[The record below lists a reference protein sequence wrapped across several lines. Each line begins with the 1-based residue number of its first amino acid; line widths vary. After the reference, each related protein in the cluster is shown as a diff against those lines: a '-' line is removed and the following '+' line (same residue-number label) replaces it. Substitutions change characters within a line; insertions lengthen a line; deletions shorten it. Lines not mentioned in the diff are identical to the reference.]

1 MQDTKYHVGDV
12 VIVRQDL
19 DFRKCYWMR
28 SGGKENAP
36 WRNVVSDVVTEDMIE
51 LCGQTIEIEEIVDTV
66 DGRKYRARGRYWTDD
81 MFLIKSATSATANLY
96 CEVCYGLCNSTSI

>member
-66 DGRKYRARGRYWTDD
+66 DGKKYKAKGRYWTDD
-81 MFLIKSATSATANLY
+81 MFSDQISNECY
-96 CEVCYGLCNSTSI
+96 CESLL

>member
-36 WRNVVSDVVTEDMIE
+36 WRNVVLDVVTEDMIE

-66 DGRKYRARGRYWTDD
+66 DGKKYKARGRYWTDD
-81 MFLIKSATSATANLY
+81 MFSDQNRQRMLL
-96 CEVCYGLCNSTSI
+96 

>member
-66 DGRKYRARGRYWTDD
+66 DGKKYRARGRYWTDD
-81 MFLIKSATSATANLY
+81 MFSDQIGNECY
-96 CEVCYGLCNSTSI
+96 CESLL

>member
-51 LCGQTIEIEEIVDTV
+51 LCGQAIEIEEIVDTV
-66 DGRKYRARGRYWTDD
+66 DGKKYKARGRYWTDD
-81 MFLIKSATSATANLY
+81 MFSDQIGNEYY
-96 CEVCYGLCNSTSI
+96 CESLL